1 MAFDAI
7 GFGKC
12 LLAAKNNDNER
23 DEEEEANDNNGEEVG
38 ESLENGEQS
47 DEGTDVLLL
56 VEVSSGDRSD
66 YTM

>member
-12 LLAAKNNDNER
+12 LFAAENDDNDR
-23 DEEEEANDNNGEEVG
+23 DEEEEADDHNGEKVG

-47 DEGTDVLLL
+47 DEGTDVFLLI
-56 VEVSSGDRSD
+56 EVSSGDRSD
-66 YTM
+66 HTR

>member
-12 LLAAKNNDNER
+12 FLAAENDDNER
-23 DEEEEANDNNGEEVG
+23 DEEEEANDDNGEKVG

-66 YTM
+66 HTR